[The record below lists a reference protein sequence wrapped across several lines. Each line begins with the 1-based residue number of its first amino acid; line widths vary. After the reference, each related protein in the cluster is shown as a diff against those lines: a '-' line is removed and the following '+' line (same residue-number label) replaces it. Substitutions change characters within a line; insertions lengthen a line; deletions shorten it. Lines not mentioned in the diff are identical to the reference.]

1 MSRNVRRKSNTI
13 PAKGTTR
20 KPARSTNETSDSDD
34 AYEGVD
40 NISDSSDD
48 EPDVEAAE
56 ERHLIEQEKRALQR
70 RFSGPSV
77 DFTPR
82 PFDNFQWDGPD
93 FDPERMFDED
103 AIESESANDAELE
116 GMVFK
121 AAVESS
127 SDEEEGS
134 PGATPKARRV
144 RFDLSSNLSIQSEDD
159 EEMFPP
165 LETTLYLERNSLA
178 PGFRHEIGYDSDNRS
193 DTSFWDFAGDEPR
206 AALDTVFQGSPAE
219 EDSDKDADDESGSV
233 GSSGYESM

>member
-13 PAKGTTR
+13 PAKGTNR
-20 KPARSTNETSDSDD
+20 KPSRSTNESSDSDD
-34 AYEGVD
+34 GYAEVD
-40 NISDSSDD
+40 GISDSSDD

-70 RFSGPSV
+70 RLSGPSI

-82 PFDNFQWDGPD
+82 PEDFQWDGQD

-103 AIESESANDAELE
+103 AVESESANDAELE
-116 GMVFK
+116 GMIFK
-121 AAVESS
+121 AA
-127 SDEEEGS
+127 
-134 PGATPKARRV
+134 TPTTRKV
-144 RFDLSSNLSIQSEDD
+144 RFDLSSNRSVQSEDD
-159 EEMFPP
+159 EDMFPP

-193 DTSFWDFAGDEPR
+193 DTSFWDFAGDEHR
-206 AALDTVFQGSPAE
+206 AALGAAFGD
-219 EDSDKDADDESGSV
+219 DSDKDADDESGSV